1 MNPKSCLC
9 EGIEGR
15 LPASRKSERSC
26 TRTSSR
32 GCVARSGEKVGRVA
46 PAPSQRQLASL
57 IDHILTSTFLTELVA
72 ILLSAAGFF
81 LTFILCH

>member
-1 MNPKSCLC
+1 
-9 EGIEGR
+9 
-15 LPASRKSERSC
+15 
-26 TRTSSR
+26 
-32 GCVARSGEKVGRVA
+32 VA